1 VDQFEPLPVRE
12 RVLGAAEHIGFKRAE
27 RKFFKERLHSL
38 GIETKSQVLAPGV
51 SSRFGEK
58 RPHVVVVPH
67 EGESF
72 DSFAPGNRNFYY
84 EAAQSM
90 REMYG
95 SDSVSLFHVD
105 PGEHPEQWHK
115 RLLSYLLASDA
126 THILCHV
133 ESDPGQDG
141 ATWTWDQFWARASR
155 RWDGVLLGVMFDSSF
170 KWLAAQSRLL
180 ARISPR
186 FLLVD
191 ICIPMDGRMVRGRS
205 EVGPVNMPIS
215 HESLALL
222 DARLVDVRPSVDVSF
237 IGAMYPYRVDLIQRL
252 RSMGISIAV
261 NPHRPEPAEDFVT
274 SRSNQPSWLD
284 YMAGL
289 ASSRM
294 TLNFSQSSAGRF
306 VQLKTRVLEA
316 GLAGT
321 LLLTDDVDRTSRFFT
336 PNVEYGYFR
345 NLDVLPS
352 VISEYLDDLERLS
365 QTAVAGSNRA
375 RDLAPTSFWH
385 SIGVGLARRKLPSVA
400 RRVSL

>member
-1 VDQFEPLPVRE
+1 MDQFEPLPVRE

-27 RKFFKERLHSL
+27 RKFFKERLHVL
-38 GIETKSQVLAPGV
+38 RIETKSQVLATGI
-51 SSRFGEK
+51 SSPSGEK
-58 RPHVVVVPH
+58 KPHVVVVPH
-67 EGESF
+67 EGEAF

-95 SDSVSLFHVD
+95 SDSVSLFHVN
-105 PGEHPEQWHK
+105 PEESPERWHA
-115 RLLSYLLASDA
+115 RLIDFLIATEA
-126 THILCHV
+126 THVMGHV

-141 ATWTWDQFWARASR
+141 VSWTWDRFWARASR
-155 RWDGVLLGVMFDSSF
+155 SWDGVLLGVMFDSSF

-191 ICIPMDGRMVRGRS
+191 ICIPMDGRMVRGRP
-205 EVGPVNMPIS
+205 EVGPINMPMS
-215 HESLALL
+215 LESIALL
-222 DARLVDVRPSVDVSF
+222 DARLAGVNPSVDVSF
-237 IGAMYPYRVDLIQRL
+237 IGALYPYRVELVERL
-252 RSMGISIAV
+252 RSMGISISV
-261 NPHRPEPAEDFVT
+261 NPHRLEPAEDFVA
-274 SRSNQPSWLD
+274 SRTNQPSWLD

-321 LLLTDDVDRTSRFFT
+321 VLLTDDVDRTSRFFV
-336 PNVEYGYFR
+336 PQVEYGYFR
-345 NLDVLPS
+345 SLDVLPS
-352 VISEYLDDLERLS
+352 VIAAYLGDPDMLGR
-365 QTAVAGSNRA
+365 TATAGSARA
-375 RDLAPTSFWH
+375 RALAPTSFW
-385 SIGVGLARRKLPSVA
+385 SGINAGLHRRKMQHIA
-400 RRVSL
+400 I